1 MGAQISWKKLEER
14 RLGKN
19 QLLLSVIKNARK
31 LEEFLEVDTLR
42 KCTLTY
48 FSKVESSHNSND
60 LVDFVRRN
68 PQNNKKATKAF
79 QQSFSSMTR
88 GPWQRIE
95 QVKKGLVASCQ
106 NCEEHVGVD
115 LFPFFNFLT
124 LSAFMVR
131 ALHIHHFMH
140 QFVFYIRY
148 HYGGGEVDCKVF
160 VFEGQVL

>member
-19 QLLLSVIKNARK
+19 QLLLSVIKNAKK

-42 KCTLTY
+42 KCTLTC

-79 QQSFSSMTR
+79 Q
-88 GPWQRIE
+88 
-95 QVKKGLVASCQ
+95 
-106 NCEEHVGVD
+106 
-115 LFPFFNFLT
+115 
-124 LSAFMVR
+124 
-131 ALHIHHFMH
+131 
-140 QFVFYIRY
+140 
-148 HYGGGEVDCKVF
+148 
-160 VFEGQVL
+160 

>member
-48 FSKVESSHNSND
+48 FSKLESSHNSND

-79 QQSFSSMTR
+79 Q
-88 GPWQRIE
+88 
-95 QVKKGLVASCQ
+95 
-106 NCEEHVGVD
+106 
-115 LFPFFNFLT
+115 
-124 LSAFMVR
+124 
-131 ALHIHHFMH
+131 
-140 QFVFYIRY
+140 
-148 HYGGGEVDCKVF
+148 
-160 VFEGQVL
+160 

>member
-31 LEEFLEVDTLR
+31 LVDTLR

-79 QQSFSSMTR
+79 Q
-88 GPWQRIE
+88 
-95 QVKKGLVASCQ
+95 
-106 NCEEHVGVD
+106 
-115 LFPFFNFLT
+115 
-124 LSAFMVR
+124 
-131 ALHIHHFMH
+131 
-140 QFVFYIRY
+140 
-148 HYGGGEVDCKVF
+148 
-160 VFEGQVL
+160 